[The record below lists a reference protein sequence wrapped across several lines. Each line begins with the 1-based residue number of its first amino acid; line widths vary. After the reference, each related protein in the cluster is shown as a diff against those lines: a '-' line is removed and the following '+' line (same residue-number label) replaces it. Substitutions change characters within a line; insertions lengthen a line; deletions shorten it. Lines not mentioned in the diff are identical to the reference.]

1 MTLITYIIIVS
12 TLALAGFAAWSD
24 WNRLKI
30 PNAIPVSLCVLFL
43 SAIVFQEFLLD
54 QNIFYTSL
62 TSQLLAALA
71 VFTVTAVLFSVNAIG
86 AGDAKLLSALAL
98 WTGFQGLPSLIFWMA
113 FFGGVLAFAAIVIR
127 RHKPF
132 KNVAA
137 GAWLDQLQK
146 GRNAVPYGVAIFFG
160 LIFAYGHM
168 GYLDFM
174 LINSGS

>member
-1 MTLITYIIIVS
+1 MTLITFIIIAA

-24 WNRLKI
+24 WNSLKI
-30 PNAIPVSLCVLFL
+30 PNVIPVSLCVLFL
-43 SAIVFQEFLLD
+43 SAIICQEFLLE
-54 QNIFYTSL
+54 NNVFYSSL

-132 KNVAA
+132 KNVAS
-137 GAWLDQLQK
+137 GAWIDQLQQ

-168 GYLDFM
+168 GYLDF
-174 LINSGS
+174 IHFNGGS